1 MHIAVRVRSGSPR
14 TPEALELTT
23 QCMSIFVDPGPDGR
37 VQPVAPLELRSAEDH
52 RLDRHARDL
61 IRMRER
67 LEALPIDTAPV
78 DATLIR
84 AL

>member
-14 TPEALELTT
+14 TPGALELTT
-23 QCMSIFVDPGPDGR
+23 HCMSIFVDPGPDGR
-37 VQPVAPLELRSAEDH
+37 AQPVDQLELRSAEDH
-52 RLDRHARDL
+52 RLDQHARDL

-67 LEALPIDTAPV
+67 LEALPIDTVPA
-78 DATLIR
+78 DAMLVG